1 MITTQFS
8 QHGGGS
14 VASDLTIQSFLP
26 AGWKDKDPTTR
37 SDLKVG
43 DLSLLLRQHLGS
55 RLRWNL
61 LQNRIELDGIY
72 VSPAHV
78 ELLHVDLSEYGYNIG
93 KESAIDAFRRAALVH
108 QFNPV
113 EEYLKHISAAD
124 AVTPIDLDRV
134 ATEYLG
140 TKDPLYDSMM
150 AATLVGAVARTFEPG
165 CKFDTC
171 LVLKGGQGVGKSSTV
186 KALASPDWLN
196 DTTQPK
202 EKETLQAIHSCWVM
216 EFAELDSLTTKR
228 EAGAVKALLSSSV
241 DKYQLPYGRAIEE
254 RPRRSIM
261 IGTCNR
267 DDFLRD
273 DTGSRRFWVIDLHHD
288 FSTGTVID
296 VDRITSDRDR
306 IWKAAVLA
314 YRAGYQCWLS
324 SEQQGESDRRNR
336 SFEQEHPWEA
346 RIAEW
351 LRQLSP
357 QGFTTEQCLVNSGIR
372 MSYDCILVKDMQD
385 ASKVLNRLGYKRTTH
400 QQRCYNNKRV
410 WFPASGASDPN
421 GQPEVPHNPAG
432 GSDPADSPHASF
444 TFPKKNDEG
453 IDGHA
458 QTPCWEAPKKSE
470 ASEAHEQILWRTDV
484 VSPQA
489 IATPPLLDEAE
500 IEEIKQQD
508 CKSVRQQNFSN
519 SSQ

>member
-1 MITTQFS
+1 M
-8 QHGGGS
+8 
-14 VASDLTIQSFLP
+14 ASDLTIQSFLP
-26 AGWKDKDPTTR
+26 QGWKGKEESTR
-37 SDLKVG
+37 SDLKAG

-61 LQNRIELDGIY
+61 LQNRIELDGIH

-93 KESAIDAFRRAALVH
+93 KEAAIDAFRRVALLN

-113 EEYLKHISAAD
+113 EEYLKHISASSAI
-124 AVTPIDLDRV
+124 TPIDLERV

-140 TKDPLYDSMM
+140 SKDPLYDSML

-202 EKETLQAIHSCWVM
+202 EKETLQAIHGCWVM

-267 DDFLRD
+267 DDFLKD

-288 FSTGTVID
+288 FASGTVID
-296 VDRITSDRDR
+296 VDRITTDRDR

-314 YRAGYQCWLS
+314 YRAGRQCWLS
-324 SEQQGESDRRNR
+324 SDEQSESDRRNG
-336 SFEQEHPWEA
+336 SFEQEHPWES
-346 RIAEW
+346 RIAQW
-351 LRQLSP
+351 LNRNTP
-357 QGFTTEQCLVNSGIR
+357 QGFTTEECLIDSEIKPCHDTIQVR
-372 MSYDCILVKDMQD
+372 DLQD
-385 ASKVLNRLGYKRTTH
+385 AAKVLTRLGYKRTPH
-400 QQRCYNNKRV
+400 QVRRYSNKRV
-410 WFPASGASDPN
+410 WFPASDASDLKEK
-421 GQPEVPHNPAG
+421 PERPQNPAG
-432 GSDPADSPHASF
+432 GGDVAGVPHTSLNSL
-444 TFPKKNDEG
+444 KKDKVYIEG
-453 IDGHA
+453 QA
-458 QTPCWEAPKKSE
+458 RPSCWDAAKKPE
-470 ASEAHEQILWRTDV
+470 ASESDGQTRWLTGV
-484 VSPQA
+484 VTPQVNEAPPVITEAEVEESKAKA
-489 IATPPLLDEAE
+489 IAHWAGVP
-500 IEEIKQQD
+500 
-508 CKSVRQQNFSN
+508 
-519 SSQ
+519 